1 MIIDMK
7 LPGVTLEQEA
17 DAAAKLKIMR
27 EDIGPLTA
35 ERIYRYMKHNP
46 LTAGEKQDL
55 QRLFFRD
62 VHSLWKP
69 AEQLEITQEQW
80 KKSASV

>member
-55 QRLFFRD
+55 QRLFSGMFIPCG
-62 VHSLWKP
+62 SLRSS
-69 AEQLEITQEQW
+69 LR
-80 KKSASV
+80 